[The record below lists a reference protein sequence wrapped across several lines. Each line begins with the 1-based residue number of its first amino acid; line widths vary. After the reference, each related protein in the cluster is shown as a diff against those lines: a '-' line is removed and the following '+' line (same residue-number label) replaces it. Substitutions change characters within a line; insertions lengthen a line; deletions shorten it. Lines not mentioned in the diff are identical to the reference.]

1 MNFSFVTDG
10 QVAADFSQ
18 DVWWLWIIK
27 AVLILV
33 YLLTS
38 VIFVLVFERKVL
50 GRMQTRRGPNRVGPW
65 GIFQSFADAP
75 KLLLKEHIW
84 PENVDKAIFF
94 FAPTISAAAAFT
106 VMAVIPVGPEVSIF
120 GHMTP
125 LQLADS
131 PVSMLFI
138 IGVAA
143 LGEYGLVFGGWS
155 SRSSLPLIG
164 SVRSAT
170 QMISYELAL
179 SMALVTVFLF
189 NGTMST
195 SGIVAAQEQ
204 LWNVL
209 PMFPA
214 FIVFFIS
221 MFGET
226 NRLPFDLPEAE
237 GEIVAG
243 AHTEYSSMKFG
254 WYYLSEYTNMFNVS
268 MIGTTVFFGGWRA
281 GPILTWIFS
290 FWDIDPNTGWLPVL
304 WFTIK
309 IWTFIFVIVWVRAT
323 LVRMRYDTFMKFGW
337 KVLIPIALAWL
348 VLVMFG
354 KALSTFLNLADIP
367 FIGPALVVIAQFI
380 AEHRPVVIVIFVVL
394 IIVMLVFLMAPQEP
408 EGEETSED
416 TGFISP
422 EEEFDAFA
430 GGYPVPPLNGQALPP
445 SPRAMRAA
453 AGVPAA
459 QIETMSEEASH
470 E

>member
-1 MNFSFVTDG
+1 MVNFLAEVSQ
-10 QVAADFSQ
+10 QVPANFQEDNI
-18 DVWWLWIIK
+18 WIWLIK

-50 GRMQTRRGPNRVGPW
+50 GRMQNRRGPNRVGPA

-84 PENVDKAIFF
+84 PNDVDKLIFF
-94 FAPTISAAAAFT
+94 FAPTVSAAASFI
-106 VMAVIPVGPEVSIF
+106 VMAVIPVGPQVSVF
-120 GHMTP
+120 GIHTP

-138 IGVAA
+138 VAVAA

-155 SRSSLPLIG
+155 SHAPLPLIG

-170 QMISYELAL
+170 QMISYELGL
-179 SMALVTVFLF
+179 SIALVTVFLY

-195 SGIVAAQEQ
+195 SGLVAAQTDM
-204 LWNVL
+204 WNVL

-214 FIVFFIS
+214 FIVYLIS

-254 WYYLSEYTNMFNVS
+254 WYYLSEYLNMFNVS

-281 GPILTWIFS
+281 GPIVTWLFDLMGVDANAN
-290 FWDIDPNTGWLPVL
+290 WWPVL
-304 WFTIK
+304 WFTLK
-309 IWTFIFVIVWVRAT
+309 IWCFIFFIVWVRAT
-323 LVRMRYDTFMKFGW
+323 LVRMRYDTFMKLGW
-337 KVLIPIALAWL
+337 KVLIPVALAWL
-348 VLVMFG
+348 TLVMIG
-354 KALSTFLNLADIP
+354 KGLDAFVDFTKISWINSILLFVQNN
-367 FIGPALVVIAQFI
+367 
-380 AEHRPVVIVIFVVL
+380 RPVMMIVFVVL
-394 IIVMLVFLMAPQEP
+394 ILAVLLLMMAPEKKN
-408 EGEETSED
+408 EAIEIED
-416 TGFISP
+416 ARFVSQD
-422 EEEFDAFA
+422 EEFDAFA
-430 GGYPVPPLNGQALPP
+430 GGFPVPPLNGQKLPP
-445 SPRAMRAA
+445 SPRAQRVEVAQAA
-453 AGVPAA
+453 PA
-459 QIETMSEEASH
+459 QVTQKEESNDG

>member
-1 MNFSFVTDG
+1 MKFSFFTDG
-10 QVAADFSQ
+10 QVAADFSH
-18 DVWWLWIIK
+18 DVWWLWVIK

-106 VMAVIPVGPEVSIF
+106 IMAVIPVGPEVSMF

-179 SMALVTVFLF
+179 SLALVTVFLF

-195 SGIVAAQEQ
+195 SGLVAAQAP

-214 FIVFFIS
+214 FIVFFVS

-281 GPILTWIFS
+281 GPVITSFFS
-290 FWDIDPNTGWLPVL
+290 LWGGDPNQGWWPVL
-304 WFTIK
+304 WFTLK

-348 VLVMFG
+348 VLVMIG
-354 KALSTFLNLADIP
+354 KAISTFAPLGDSAFGGIAEFVSQYRP
-367 FIGPALVVIAQFI
+367 FVIAVF
-380 AEHRPVVIVIFVVL
+380 VIL
-394 IIVMLVFLMAPQEP
+394 IIIMLIILMAPEKP
-408 EGEETSED
+408 KGTEASEES
-416 TGFISP
+416 GFISP
-422 EEEFDAFA
+422 AEEFDAFA

-445 SPRAMRAA
+445 SKRATQTASVAA
-453 AGVPAA
+453 SALQV
-459 QIETMSEEASH
+459 ETTSEEASD